1 LREFTREV
9 ISLRQNHSI
18 LRRDSWH
25 DGTVV
30 TWYNPDGSE
39 RGGEQWADARSRTMA
54 LRLSRD
60 DSDEEGWKDVLI
72 LFNPHDASVP
82 FVLPQAN
89 GKWTAVLTTTDPDV
103 KEQQLDANEYV
114 VADRSVVLLRSD

>member
-1 LREFTREV
+1 
-9 ISLRQNHSI
+9 
-18 LRRDSWH
+18 
-25 DGTVV
+25 
-30 TWYNPDGSE
+30 
-39 RGGEQWADARSRTMA
+39 MA

-72 LFNPHDASVP
+72 LFNPHDAAVP